1 MVGQEHMPRGHAT
14 APLVH
19 ERFTRYKNEAAAA
32 RNEKDE
38 AHAVTPHNFDTN

>member
-1 MVGQEHMPRGHAT
+1 MPPCGRAT